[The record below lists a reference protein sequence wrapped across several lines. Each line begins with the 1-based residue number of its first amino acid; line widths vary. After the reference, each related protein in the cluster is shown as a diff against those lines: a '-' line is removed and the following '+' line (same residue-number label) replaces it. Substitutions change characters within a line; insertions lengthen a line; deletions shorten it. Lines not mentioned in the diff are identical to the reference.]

1 MFLNIRAIPFSNYFT
16 YFITLLNS
24 SRGLNKVTELASQLI
39 STPSLLTQPMKGCI
53 TPPGRTSPTL
63 YKQQF
68 GFFYVPQ
75 DAMIL
80 NACHTGYVSAVE
92 VNLFL
97 FEILYTPAKLQEI
110 PHTF

>member
-1 MFLNIRAIPFSNYFT
+1 MFAFLLLDSIRKSRLHFCLPIQK
-16 YFITLLNS
+16 LS
-24 SRGLNKVTELASQLI
+24 SATGVWGIFKTFNGIALR
-39 STPSLLTQPMKGCI
+39 
-53 TPPGRTSPTL
+53 
-63 YKQQF
+63 
-68 GFFYVPQ
+68 Q

-80 NACHTGYVSAVE
+80 NACHAGYVSAVE